1 MLASPRIAV
10 ATLVLAAATYLYGLG
25 SVHAPGNGD
34 ELVYAQI
41 TRATA
46 ASGRWLPLESE
57 MSDMVNTKPPLLFW
71 QGIVSTDWARRW
83 TLLDLRWP
91 SVGWTFLTALL
102 VGLATWRATDRDL
115 GSSLL
120 ASAVYLAFLSTFR
133 YGRPFL
139 TNPSE
144 TFWVFLCFFLMAW
157 WRPGSFSSRLLFPT
171 LIGIVAGSA
180 MLTKSF
186 AQLLPIGLGLA
197 VWHLHEQGWDLRRFA
212 LRSLPGLIWTAA
224 VSLAIFSLWFLL
236 DPDPAAIWRE
246 FVVGENMG
254 KLRAGRSNYLS
265 ALLWGRVSIW
275 TYFGGWFTNAG
286 LLALPLLGTFI
297 RAWQHRGE
305 ARADERLWWSFI
317 GIWFLVFL
325 LPTQRSGRYLLE
337 AMPAVAILMA
347 IHWRRLLPSAF
358 ATTVVAAGLVVGLTG
373 WLSWLLV
380 RSLPATAFPPGHWL
394 ILAVGA
400 TIVMAPLVR
409 RAWLPVCAVPAT
421 LAAGLAVSSLLAAF
435 DPPVG
440 GFPAEALAEAKGRTV
455 WAPENFRAAAE
466 IHSFLL
472 PGSTVRG
479 YPATATGPDPAL
491 VGEGDLVVLV
501 RPLGG
506 ATPPGAIGSRLD
518 LATRHTL
525 GQIREMLAGRVA
537 EQLFVRAWLVR
548 SAQTVPRPGF
558 GPRP

>member
-1 MLASPRIAV
+1 MLPSLRIAV
-10 ATLVLAAATYLYGLG
+10 ATLVFAAAAYLYGLG
-25 SVHAPGNGD
+25 SLHAPGNGD
-34 ELVYAQI
+34 ELIYAQI

-57 MSDMVNTKPPLLFW
+57 MADMVNTKPPLLFW
-71 QGIVSTDWARRW
+71 QGIASTDWARRW
-83 TLLDLRWP
+83 TLLDIRWP
-91 SVGWTFLTALL
+91 SLGWTFLTALL
-102 VGLATWRATDRDL
+102 VGLATWRASDRDL
-115 GSSLL
+115 PSSLL
-120 ASAVYLAFLSTFR
+120 APAIYLAFLSTFR

-139 TNPSE
+139 TNPPE
-144 TFWVFLCFFLMAW
+144 TFWVFLCFFLLVW
-157 WRPGSFSSRLLFPT
+157 WRPSSFSSRLLFPT
-171 LIGIVAGSA
+171 LIGIVTGSA
-180 MLTKSF
+180 LLTKSF

-197 VWHLHEQGWDLRRFA
+197 VWHLHEHDWDLRRFV

-254 KLRAGRSNYLS
+254 KLRAGRSNYLA

-286 LLALPLLGTFI
+286 LLALPLLGTVI

-358 ATTVVAAGLVVGLTG
+358 ATTIVAAGAVVGLTG

-380 RSLPATAFPPGHWL
+380 RSLPADAFPPTHWL
-394 ILAVGA
+394 ILAGA
-400 TIVMAPLVR
+400 AAIVIGPLVR

-440 GFPAEALAEAKGRTV
+440 GFPAEAVAAARGRTV
-455 WAPENFRAAAE
+455 WAPQNFRAAAE

-472 PGSTVRG
+472 PGSIIRG
-479 YPATATGPDPAL
+479 YPATADGPDPAL

-501 RPLGG
+501 RPLGR
-506 ATPPGAIGSRLD
+506 AAPPGAIGSRLD
-518 LATRHTL
+518 LATRHTV
-525 GQIREMLAGRVA
+525 GQLREMLAGRVA
-537 EQLFVRAWLVR
+537 EHLFVRAWLVR
-548 SAQTVPRPGF
+548 SDQ
-558 GPRP
+558 